1 MAPEPPLLTMSGI
14 TKSFPGV
21 RALDGVDLDVQ
32 AGEVHCLL
40 GQNGAGKSTLIKVLA
55 GAHQP
60 DGGTIGWRGEPVTL
74 RSPIAAMR
82 LGIATI
88 YQELDLVEGLSVA
101 ENVHLGHEPTAAG
114 FVVRGKAAKASTAQ
128 LLRRLGHP
136 EIDPARLVG
145 ELSAAQQQIVSMA
158 RALSHDV
165 RLIVMDEPSAAL
177 DPDEVDNL
185 FRIVGDL
192 TADGVA
198 VVYIS
203 HRLEEIRRIG
213 DRVTVLK
220 DGRAVAGGLPAK
232 STPTREV
239 VALMTGRNVEY
250 LFPQRPTRG
259 PTSEPVLTVQGLR
272 RAGEFEPLDLELRPG
287 EIVGLAGL
295 VGSGRSEILETIYGA
310 RKSTAGRVSVDGRVL
325 RPGSVRAAVRAGLG
339 LAPEERKAQG
349 LLMLESVTRN
359 VSVSSM
365 SRFSRG
371 GWIDRSAERG
381 AARAATRELSLRPNN
396 PSVPIRTLSGGN
408 QQKAV
413 LARWLLRGCR
423 VLLLDE
429 PTRGVDVGARAE
441 LYAVIRRLADEGLAV
456 LLVSSEV
463 PEVLGLAD
471 RVLVLREGRVVHGAR
486 PGARRTPRTRPCHG
500 RKPGVMTQP
509 VSPPR
514 GSTDKMSPMGE
525 LPAWRSLAAR
535 ADVRTLS
542 LLGVLVALIVIGGIT
557 KPDEF
562 LDTRNLQLVL
572 TQASVIGVVT
582 VGMTFVIT
590 SGGIDLSVGAIV
602 ALSSVWAT
610 TVATQEYG
618 FAGVLFTAV
627 LVGVGCGLVNGLL
640 IAYGGMV
647 PFIATLAMLASA
659 RGLALQITDGK
670 TQIVSIDGILK
681 LGERDSYIL
690 GIPPLVLVFA
700 VVTIIGWLILNRTTF
715 GRRTVAVGGNA
726 EAARLAGIDVRRQRL
741 YLYLLSGLCCG
752 IAAFLLI
759 ILSGSGQNTNGN
771 LYELDAIAAAI
782 IGGTL
787 LSGGRGTITGSV
799 LGVLIFTTITDIFA
813 LNNLQSDVQ
822 QIAKGAII
830 VAAVL
835 VQRRTAASTT

>member
-1 MAPEPPLLTMSGI
+1 MAPSPPLLTMSKI

-21 RALDGVDLDVQ
+21 RALDGVDLEVQ

-60 DGGTIGWRGEPVTL
+60 DDGTITWRGERTAL

-101 ENVHLGHEPTAAG
+101 ENVFLGHEPTSAG
-114 FVVRGKAAKASTAQ
+114 FVVRGREARTTTAA
-128 LLRRLGHP
+128 LLKRLGHG

-145 ELSAAQQQIVSMA
+145 DLSAAQQQIVSMA

-185 FRIVGDL
+185 FRIVGAL

-232 STPTREV
+232 DTPTRDV

-250 LFPQRPTRG
+250 VFPDRPVD
-259 PTSEPVLTVQGLR
+259 PVLPEPVLTVKGLYR
-272 RAGEFEPLDLELRPG
+272 EGEFAPLDLELRPG

-310 RKSTAGRVSVDGRVL
+310 RKPSTGQVAVDGRVL

-339 LAPEERKAQG
+339 LAPEERKAQA

-365 SRFSRG
+365 SRFSYG
-371 GWIDRSAERG
+371 GWLDRGKERE
-381 AARAATRELSLRPNN
+381 AALAATRELSLRPDN
-396 PSVPIRTLSGGN
+396 PSVPVRTLSGGN

-456 LLVSSEV
+456 LMVSSEV

-471 RVLVLREGRVVHGAR
+471 RVLVLREGQVVHR
-486 PGARRTPRTRPCHG
+486 
-500 RKPGVMTQP
+500 
-509 VSPPR
+509 
-514 GSTDKMSPMGE
+514 
-525 LPAWRSLAAR
+525 AR
-535 ADVRTLS
+535 AQDLDEHDV
-542 LLGVLVALIVIGGIT
+542 
-557 KPDEF
+557 
-562 LDTRNLQLVL
+562 LDLVL
-572 TQASVIGVVT
+572 A
-582 VGMTFVIT
+582 
-590 SGGIDLSVGAIV
+590 GGH
-602 ALSSVWAT
+602 
-610 TVATQEYG
+610 
-618 FAGVLFTAV
+618 
-627 LVGVGCGLVNGLL
+627 
-640 IAYGGMV
+640 
-647 PFIATLAMLASA
+647 
-659 RGLALQITDGK
+659 
-670 TQIVSIDGILK
+670 
-681 LGERDSYIL
+681 
-690 GIPPLVLVFA
+690 
-700 VVTIIGWLILNRTTF
+700 
-715 GRRTVAVGGNA
+715 
-726 EAARLAGIDVRRQRL
+726 
-741 YLYLLSGLCCG
+741 
-752 IAAFLLI
+752 
-759 ILSGSGQNTNGN
+759 
-771 LYELDAIAAAI
+771 
-782 IGGTL
+782 
-787 LSGGRGTITGSV
+787 
-799 LGVLIFTTITDIFA
+799 
-813 LNNLQSDVQ
+813 
-822 QIAKGAII
+822 
-830 VAAVL
+830 
-835 VQRRTAASTT
+835 

>member
-1 MAPEPPLLTMSGI
+1 MAPEQPLLSMSGI

-60 DGGTIGWRGEPVTL
+60 DTGRLRWRGEDVTL

-88 YQELDLVEGLSVA
+88 YQELDLVEHLSVA
-101 ENVHLGHEPTAAG
+101 ENVHLGHEPTTAG
-114 FVVRGKAAKASTAQ
+114 FVVRGKAAKESTAA
-128 LLRRLGHP
+128 LLGRLGHP
-136 EIDPARLVG
+136 EVDPARLVG

-192 TADGVA
+192 TAAGVA

-220 DGRAVAGGLPAK
+220 DGRAVANGLPAK
-232 STPTREV
+232 TTPTREV

-250 LFPQRPTRG
+250 VFPDRPVSPPPG
-259 PTSEPVLTVQGLR
+259 DPVLEVRGLTR
-272 RAGEFEPLDLELRPG
+272 QGEFEPLDLDVRPG

-295 VGSGRSEILETIYGA
+295 VGSGRSEILETVYGA
-310 RKSTAGRVSVDGRVL
+310 RKPTSGQVLVEGRAL
-325 RPGSVRAAVRAGLG
+325 KPGSVRAAVRAGLG
-339 LAPEERKAQG
+339 LAPEERKAQA

-371 GWIDRSAERG
+371 GWIDRGAELG
-381 AARAATRELSLRPNN
+381 AARAATRELSLRPDN
-396 PSVPIRTLSGGN
+396 PSVPVRTLSGGN

-413 LARWLLRGCR
+413 LARWLLRGCK

-471 RVLVLREGRVVHGAR
+471 RVLVLREGRVVHTAPAR
-486 PGARRTPRTRPCHG
+486 
-500 RKPGVMTQP
+500 
-509 VSPPR
+509 
-514 GSTDKMSPMGE
+514 
-525 LPAWRSLAAR
+525 
-535 ADVRTLS
+535 
-542 LLGVLVALIVIGGIT
+542 
-557 KPDEF
+557 
-562 LDTRNLQLVL
+562 
-572 TQASVIGVVT
+572 
-582 VGMTFVIT
+582 
-590 SGGIDLSVGAIV
+590 
-602 ALSSVWAT
+602 
-610 TVATQEYG
+610 
-618 FAGVLFTAV
+618 
-627 LVGVGCGLVNGLL
+627 
-640 IAYGGMV
+640 
-647 PFIATLAMLASA
+647 
-659 RGLALQITDGK
+659 
-670 TQIVSIDGILK
+670 
-681 LGERDSYIL
+681 
-690 GIPPLVLVFA
+690 
-700 VVTIIGWLILNRTTF
+700 
-715 GRRTVAVGGNA
+715 
-726 EAARLAGIDVRRQRL
+726 
-741 YLYLLSGLCCG
+741 
-752 IAAFLLI
+752 
-759 ILSGSGQNTNGN
+759 
-771 LYELDAIAAAI
+771 ELDEHRV
-782 IGGTL
+782 L
-787 LSGGRGTITGSV
+787 DLVMEGSP
-799 LGVLIFTTITDIFA
+799 
-813 LNNLQSDVQ
+813 
-822 QIAKGAII
+822 
-830 VAAVL
+830 
-835 VQRRTAASTT
+835 AS

>member
-1 MAPEPPLLTMSGI
+1 MAPEPPLLSMSGI

-60 DGGTIGWRGEPVTL
+60 DDGTITWRGEPVTL

-88 YQELDLVEGLSVA
+88 YQELDLVEHLSVA
-101 ENVHLGHEPTAAG
+101 ENVHLGHEPTTAG
-114 FVVRGKAAKASTAQ
+114 FVVRGKAARASTG
-128 LLRRLGHP
+128 LLLKRLGHP

-232 STPTREV
+232 TTPTREV

-250 LFPQRPTRG
+250 VFPDRPVSP
-259 PTSEPVLTVQGLR
+259 PTGTPVLEVRGLGR
-272 RAGEFEPLDLELRPG
+272 EGEFEPFDLTLHPG

-295 VGSGRSEILETIYGA
+295 VGSGRSEILETVYGA
-310 RKSTAGRVSVDGRVL
+310 RKPTSGQVLVDGRPL
-325 RPGSVRAAVRAGLG
+325 KPGSVRAAVRAGLG
-339 LAPEERKAQG
+339 LAPEERKAQA

-359 VSVSSM
+359 VSVSTM

-371 GWIDRSAERG
+371 GWIDRGAELG
-381 AARAATRELSLRPNN
+381 AARAATRELSLRPDN
-396 PSVPIRTLSGGN
+396 PSVPVRTLSGGN

-429 PTRGVDVGARAE
+429 PTRGVDVGARSE
-441 LYAVIRRLADEGLAV
+441 LYAVVRRLADEGLAV

-471 RVLVLREGRVVHGAR
+471 RVLVLREGRVVHTAPAR
-486 PGARRTPRTRPCHG
+486 
-500 RKPGVMTQP
+500 
-509 VSPPR
+509 
-514 GSTDKMSPMGE
+514 
-525 LPAWRSLAAR
+525 
-535 ADVRTLS
+535 
-542 LLGVLVALIVIGGIT
+542 
-557 KPDEF
+557 
-562 LDTRNLQLVL
+562 
-572 TQASVIGVVT
+572 
-582 VGMTFVIT
+582 
-590 SGGIDLSVGAIV
+590 
-602 ALSSVWAT
+602 
-610 TVATQEYG
+610 
-618 FAGVLFTAV
+618 
-627 LVGVGCGLVNGLL
+627 
-640 IAYGGMV
+640 
-647 PFIATLAMLASA
+647 
-659 RGLALQITDGK
+659 
-670 TQIVSIDGILK
+670 
-681 LGERDSYIL
+681 
-690 GIPPLVLVFA
+690 
-700 VVTIIGWLILNRTTF
+700 
-715 GRRTVAVGGNA
+715 
-726 EAARLAGIDVRRQRL
+726 
-741 YLYLLSGLCCG
+741 
-752 IAAFLLI
+752 
-759 ILSGSGQNTNGN
+759 
-771 LYELDAIAAAI
+771 ELDESRV
-782 IGGTL
+782 L
-787 LSGGRGTITGSV
+787 DLVMEGSP
-799 LGVLIFTTITDIFA
+799 
-813 LNNLQSDVQ
+813 
-822 QIAKGAII
+822 
-830 VAAVL
+830 
-835 VQRRTAASTT
+835 AS

>member
-1 MAPEPPLLTMSGI
+1 MAPEPPLLSMSGI

-21 RALDGVDLDVQ
+21 RALDGVDLDVL

-60 DGGTIGWRGEPVTL
+60 DTGEIRWRGEQVTL

-88 YQELDLVEGLSVA
+88 YQELDLVEHLSVA
-101 ENVHLGHEPTAAG
+101 ENVHLGHEPTTAG
-114 FVVRGKAAKASTAQ
+114 FVVRGKAAKESTAA
-128 LLRRLGHP
+128 LLKRLGHP

-192 TADGVA
+192 TAAGVA

-220 DGRAVAGGLPAK
+220 DGRAVANGLPAK

-250 LFPQRPTRG
+250 VFPDRPVSPPPG
-259 PTSEPVLTVQGLR
+259 EPVLKVRGLSR
-272 RAGEFEPLDLELRPG
+272 QGEFEPLDLEVRPG

-295 VGSGRSEILETIYGA
+295 VGSGRSEILETVYGA
-310 RKSTAGRVSVDGRVL
+310 RKPTAGQVLVDGKPL
-325 RPGSVRAAVRAGLG
+325 KPGSVRAAVRAGLG
-339 LAPEERKAQG
+339 LAPEERKAQA

-371 GWIDRSAERG
+371 GWIDRGAELG
-381 AARAATRELSLRPNN
+381 AARAATRELSLRPDN
-396 PSVPIRTLSGGN
+396 PSVPVRTLSGGN

-413 LARWLLRGCR
+413 LARWLLRGCK

-441 LYAVIRRLADEGLAV
+441 LYAVVRRLADEGLAV

-471 RVLVLREGRVVHGAR
+471 RVLVLREGRVVHTAPAR
-486 PGARRTPRTRPCHG
+486 
-500 RKPGVMTQP
+500 
-509 VSPPR
+509 
-514 GSTDKMSPMGE
+514 
-525 LPAWRSLAAR
+525 
-535 ADVRTLS
+535 
-542 LLGVLVALIVIGGIT
+542 
-557 KPDEF
+557 
-562 LDTRNLQLVL
+562 
-572 TQASVIGVVT
+572 
-582 VGMTFVIT
+582 
-590 SGGIDLSVGAIV
+590 
-602 ALSSVWAT
+602 
-610 TVATQEYG
+610 
-618 FAGVLFTAV
+618 
-627 LVGVGCGLVNGLL
+627 
-640 IAYGGMV
+640 
-647 PFIATLAMLASA
+647 
-659 RGLALQITDGK
+659 
-670 TQIVSIDGILK
+670 
-681 LGERDSYIL
+681 
-690 GIPPLVLVFA
+690 
-700 VVTIIGWLILNRTTF
+700 
-715 GRRTVAVGGNA
+715 
-726 EAARLAGIDVRRQRL
+726 
-741 YLYLLSGLCCG
+741 
-752 IAAFLLI
+752 
-759 ILSGSGQNTNGN
+759 
-771 LYELDAIAAAI
+771 ELDEHRV
-782 IGGTL
+782 L
-787 LSGGRGTITGSV
+787 DLVMEGSP
-799 LGVLIFTTITDIFA
+799 
-813 LNNLQSDVQ
+813 
-822 QIAKGAII
+822 
-830 VAAVL
+830 
-835 VQRRTAASTT
+835 AS